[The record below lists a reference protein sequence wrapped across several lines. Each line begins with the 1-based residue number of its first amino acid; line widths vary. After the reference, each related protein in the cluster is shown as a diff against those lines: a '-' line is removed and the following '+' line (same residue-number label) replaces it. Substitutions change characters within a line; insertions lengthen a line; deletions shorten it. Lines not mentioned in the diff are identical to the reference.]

1 MCCTAGFLEKT
12 KKHMCPLWGFE
23 WKFRYIFYPIFWTDH
38 QTLSVC
44 GHCMDD
50 ATIKLKPYKAIAL
63 MRPEF
68 GLILAQFIKLSKKKK
83 KLKPYLCLHWQA
95 AFYIIRWI
103 CLCGLKG
110 HWLTESV
117 EITPLTFGH
126 FVSIL
131 IVCLSN
137 NVNIVIKQWLCLIN
151 LEEMALKTKYALK
164 LSKTWILTVLCVFII
179 CMINN
184 LGSLVVLEV
193 PLRWKSHF

>member
-83 KLKPYLCLHWQA
+83 EAETIFMFTLTSSFLH
-95 AFYIIRWI
+95 
-103 CLCGLKG
+103 
-110 HWLTESV
+110 
-117 EITPLTFGH
+117 
-126 FVSIL
+126 
-131 IVCLSN
+131 N
-137 NVNIVIKQWLCLIN
+137 
-151 LEEMALKTKYALK
+151 
-164 LSKTWILTVLCVFII
+164 
-179 CMINN
+179 
-184 LGSLVVLEV
+184 
-193 PLRWKSHF
+193 